1 MALLVNNYSLTN
13 GLVSD
18 FGYVKL
24 ITISGTKNEL
34 TIEVK
39 IYISK
44 EAADTSLAPINQLFY
59 KFKPDSSDT
68 ALNYH
73 KQGYEY
79 LKTLPEYEKAL
90 DVLEG

>member
-1 MALLVNNYSLTN
+1 MALLVSDYNLTN

-44 EAADTSLAPINQLFY
+44 EAADTALAPINQLFY
-59 KFKPDSSDT
+59 KFTPDSSDA

-79 LKTLPEYEKAL
+79 LKTLLEYQKAL